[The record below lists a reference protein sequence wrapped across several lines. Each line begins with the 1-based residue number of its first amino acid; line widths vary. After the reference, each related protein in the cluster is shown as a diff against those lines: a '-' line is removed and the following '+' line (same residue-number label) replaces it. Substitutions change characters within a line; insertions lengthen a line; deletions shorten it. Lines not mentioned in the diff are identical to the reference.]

1 MEEFILKNQ
10 EMANMDIHEVKCLV
24 RALETNYQIK
34 S

>member
-10 EMANMDIHEVKCLV
+10 EMANMDIHEVEV
-24 RALETNYQIK
+24 SGERETNYQIK